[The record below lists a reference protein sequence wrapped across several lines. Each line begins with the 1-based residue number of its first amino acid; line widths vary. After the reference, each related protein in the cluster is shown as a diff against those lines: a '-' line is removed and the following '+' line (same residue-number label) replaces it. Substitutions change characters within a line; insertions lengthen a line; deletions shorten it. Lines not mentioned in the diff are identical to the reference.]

1 MPLFISLYIFS
12 FWPLVHSIMVN
23 SHCVSLSNFSFG
35 HLPLTI
41 LPFPPSAFRLPP
53 SAFRLPPKIP
63 RKDKLLKPLFKPLLL
78 YQIYILSKFSP
89 K

>member
-1 MPLFISLYIFS
+1 PS
-12 FWPLVHSIMVN
+12 F
-23 SHCVSLSNFSFG
+23 FR
-35 HLPLTI
+35 LPLSAFR
-41 LPFPPSAFRLPP
+41 LPPSAFRLPP

>member
-1 MPLFISLYIFS
+1 VFRSQALVLVINHQPFTFS
-12 FWPLVHSIMVN
+12 AFRL
-23 SHCVSLSNFSFG
+23 
-35 HLPLTI
+35 
-41 LPFPPSAFRLPP
+41 PPSAFRLPP

>member
-1 MPLFISLYIFS
+1 MSISLVAFS
-12 FWPLVHSIMVN
+12 CHPS
-23 SHCVSLSNFSFG
+23 SHHIS
-35 HLPLTI
+35 HLTSHISHLTSHI
-41 LPFPPSAFRLPP
+41 SHLTSHISHLTSQF
-53 SAFRLPPKIP
+53 P